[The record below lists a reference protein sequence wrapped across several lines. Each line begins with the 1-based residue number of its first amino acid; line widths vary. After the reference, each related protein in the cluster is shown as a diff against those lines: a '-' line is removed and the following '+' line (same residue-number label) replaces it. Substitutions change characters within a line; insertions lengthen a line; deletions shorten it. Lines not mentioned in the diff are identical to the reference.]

1 MWSTT
6 MACRRFINLYI
17 LLLFV
22 GCSSPEEL
30 LQIHRGQALGT
41 TYIIQ
46 YQGNALRYA
55 QNQKTIDSLFEVIN
69 QSLSTYRPD
78 SDISKI
84 NNGEENVVVDSH
96 FKSVFHKATQVWQA
110 SDGFFDPTVGS
121 LANAYGFG
129 PQRPLSILGASQRDS
144 LLALTGWDKINLTQD
159 HRIEKK
165 SKGIQMDF
173 NAIAKGYMVD
183 VIGSHLTQ
191 VGYVNFLIE
200 IGGEL
205 LASGSNPKTMQAW
218 KVAIDDPQQGIERT
232 LKTVLP
238 LKNEALATSGNYRK
252 FRIDSLT
259 GVKYVHS
266 LNPHTG
272 LPVQSKILSA
282 SVRAPNCMTA
292 DAYATTLMV
301 LPLEKGQALIAQDP
315 ELAAYWVLAQASDT
329 TVIQSKNW

>member
-1 MWSTT
+1 M
-6 MACRRFINLYI
+6 
-17 LLLFV
+17 
-22 GCSSPEEL
+22 
-30 LQIHRGQALGT
+30 
-41 TYIIQ
+41 
-46 YQGNALRYA
+46 
-55 QNQKTIDSLFEVIN
+55 IN

-96 FKSVFHKATQVWQA
+96 FKTVFHKATQVWQA

-266 LNPHTG
+266 LNPHTDFRYNPRFLVPRYE
-272 LPVQSKILSA
+272 LP
-282 SVRAPNCMTA
+282 
-292 DAYATTLMV
+292 
-301 LPLEKGQALIAQDP
+301 IA
-315 ELAAYWVLAQASDT
+315 
-329 TVIQSKNW
+329 